1 MYPMLCAVS
10 DEKFERFMHTYT
22 NASDQS
28 GGSDQNVRDQNGGS
42 DQSGG
47 SDQNVSD
54 QNGGSGQSGEIIG
67 EKKSGCK
74 EEATQAVA
82 MLFNRKY
89 LGFLEWIL
97 HEITEFIAL
106 ACGPDHKG
114 EVSAHRRNSG

>member
-22 NASDQS
+22 N
-28 GGSDQNVRDQNGGS
+28 VS